1 MTTLTIARPAHEP
14 PSTAT
19 TAELREVLRAAA
31 HVVAAIDLDD
41 PAWADVGPELT
52 ELVNRT
58 RAAAAALGTIPSRRP
73 LVCHGEHVA
82 PVLRLRD
89 LAHLRR
95 QLRDAARGTAD
106 DRSVPSRDRSGRR
119 MRVSAAG

>member
-1 MTTLTIARPAHEP
+1 MTTLRIARPAHEP
-14 PSTAT
+14 PPTAT
-19 TAELREVLRAAA
+19 TAELREVLRTAA

-52 ELVNRT
+52 GLVNRT
-58 RAAAAALGTIPSRRP
+58 RAAAADLGTIPSRRP
-73 LVCHGEHVA
+73 LVSHGEHVA

-95 QLRDAARGTAD
+95 QLRDAARATTD
-106 DRSVPSRDRSGRR
+106 DRPVRGRNRSARR
-119 MRVSAAG
+119 MLVSAAV